1 MNSNPCFAAFAAI
14 EEVPILHY
22 YGLEVLTLA
31 KKVLISSLLLKVDKV
46 DVEEFLKTT
55 FPSKKQIILSPYYGG
70 NASSLDEISFEAL
83 EEICIFKPSS
93 EPAPI
98 VTSHNEDKYNLLRVA
113 YVSASSDDK
122 LSVLSDIRDFVQVAV
137 LENLSACIHKEFA
150 SYFHPIEKQQLLLL
164 GNRKVY
170 STDKQKIQR
179 VEQSK
184 RKDEATK
191 KRSEARAALPPTSSK
206 QSAKHSVDPSVLTK
220 AKQDKS
226 IKASNQSSSELNQ
239 KRSSRKEINYNEASG
254 NSSSS
259 VEYPVEGKHTD
270 DESQREASD
279 SGNRTPIFN
288 QQVPAPVNFMIN
300 PDATLQAA
308 GPPSFYARIPKHKK
322 NRAPKHSK
330 RSPSPDDLDT
340 KPSSNKEK
348 KRLEKKKSSRSSK
361 KSSKKHSK
369 KSRRY
374 SSSSSSSPSSSESE
388 SSPSEQ
394 VRSLQRKVCK
404 LSDSKRVF

>member
-22 YGLEVLTLA
+22 YGLEVLTFA

-150 SYFHPIEKQQLLLL
+150 SF
-164 GNRKVY
+164 
-170 STDKQKIQR
+170 
-179 VEQSK
+179 
-184 RKDEATK
+184 
-191 KRSEARAALPPTSSK
+191 
-206 QSAKHSVDPSVLTK
+206 
-220 AKQDKS
+220 S
-226 IKASNQSSSELNQ
+226 I
-239 KRSSRKEINYNEASG
+239 R
-254 NSSSS
+254 
-259 VEYPVEGKHTD
+259 
-270 DESQREASD
+270 
-279 SGNRTPIFN
+279 
-288 QQVPAPVNFMIN
+288 
-300 PDATLQAA
+300 
-308 GPPSFYARIPKHKK
+308 
-322 NRAPKHSK
+322 
-330 RSPSPDDLDT
+330 
-340 KPSSNKEK
+340 
-348 KRLEKKKSSRSSK
+348 SRSSSYYFWGIGK
-361 KSSKKHSK
+361 SILRTNRKSSASNKAGEKTKLLKKDPK
-369 KSRRY
+369 LELLYLQLRRNNLPNI
-374 SSSSSSSPSSSESE
+374 PSILVS
-388 SSPSEQ
+388 
-394 VRSLQRKVCK
+394 
-404 LSDSKRVF
+404 